1 MVLKTLLRPSHSQI
15 ISVPKYFYRPSATGR
30 APRGDVGC
38 SSLWLVQGEPQPCR
52 RWDTDLC
59 WSPPPNSHPA
69 AGTSKAPA
77 VPEGQ
82 GDGQTSQVSPGAFQ
96 QSRLLQKDR
105 RCFPF
110 SESNFAGAQESR
122 ELLVPP
128 AAPRE
133 AAHQHEQEA
142 SVEKLKHR
150 FRKVRPWGDVQAST

>member
-15 ISVPKYFYRPSATGR
+15 ISVPKYFYRPSATGW

-52 RWDTDLC
+52 RRDTDLC

-82 GDGQTSQVSPGAFQ
+82 GDGQTSQVSPGAFNSRDFCKRTGDVFLSQRATLQGRRSPESCLFLQ
-96 QSRLLQKDR
+96 QHHVKQHISTNKRLLWR
-105 RCFPF
+105 
-110 SESNFAGAQESR
+110 S
-122 ELLVPP
+122 
-128 AAPRE
+128 
-133 AAHQHEQEA
+133 
-142 SVEKLKHR
+142 
-150 FRKVRPWGDVQAST
+150 